1 MKLKEKIYNLY
12 STLKKSTE
20 KFPLTISTI
29 LVLTVIYAI
38 NLDNDYIKENT
49 LINITLFGGIFASS
63 NFFIETI
70 MENKSK
76 KRILYCIISAIISVI
91 FTYASNIDSN
101 FCGMENEIFLGRLAR
116 LIVCYLISSVV
127 LSIYFN
133 YKKSNKTF
141 EEYTRSIFI
150 NIFKSSVVYGI
161 LSIGIATITAI
172 FIYLILDGD
181 DYTLIARMEILLLGI
196 YYIPTIIYSFYNVE
210 EEIAKFAKIIIKY
223 VLGTLLITAFII
235 IYMYIVKIIV
245 LRDMPSNQI
254 FRILAILFILGCPI
268 WTMIGAFKEE
278 QIIDKVNVKLPL
290 LFIPFI
296 ILQIYS
302 IFVRIE
308 NNGIT
313 ESRYLCI
320 MLIIFEIIY
329 TLIYLKKKEKIGL
342 ILLVFIVLTMISSI
356 IPYINMFKIS
366 ELSQY
371 NNLKIYKQKTDYT
384 QEDKDKIYGAYY
396 YLKYS
401 EQGEKYI
408 NKVLTTDEQE
418 QIKKFKTS
426 NIKYDKNEYVS
437 ASTNVEY
444 INIDGYKKLYN
455 IEARNYNVKNKNID
469 EIFKNL
475 ELKLENNQKIIYI
488 DILSNVRQYIENE
501 ENLQRNFETM
511 NEIQFDNNK
520 KMIIKS
526 FHISYNEVNEEV
538 ESYSIDGYLLER

>member
-127 LSIYFN
+127 LSIHFN

-538 ESYSIDGYLLER
+538 ESYSIDGYLLEK

>member
-426 NIKYDKNEYVS
+426 NIKHDKNEYVS

-526 FHISYNEVNEEV
+526 FHISYNEVSEEV
-538 ESYSIDGYLLER
+538 ESYSIDGYLLEK